1 MQRTI
6 KPEDRKA
13 KGRSLIGQEIV
24 TSLRPP
30 GLLGRIMDERLLN
43 RFWEVD
49 FLRGIAVAMM
59 VLYHF
64 VFDLNYFGIS
74 DFDIHVGFWFY
85 FAHLTAFLFVLLV
98 GVSLVLSHERMV
110 LLGQGE
116 AFLPKLLKRG
126 IWILFL
132 AMAITLV
139 TYAAVGNGF
148 IVFGALHLIGVSLIL
163 ACPFLR
169 LGEANGFLGLLVILI
184 GLYLQSVSVGYPWLL
199 WLGLSPVG
207 FYSLDYLPLF
217 PWFGVVLLGIAVGD
231 IFYQGYRRRI
241 SLPEL
246 SSSYFVKPLAF
257 MGKNS
262 LIIYL
267 IHQPILIAIL
277 YLEFGIGMRSSIGI
291 I

>member
-1 MQRTI
+1 MN
-6 KPEDRKA
+6 
-13 KGRSLIGQEIV
+13 
-24 TSLRPP
+24 
-30 GLLGRIMDERLLN
+30 ERLEN

-64 VFDLNYFGIS
+64 VFDLDYFGIS
-74 DFDIHVGFWFY
+74 DLDIHEGFWVY
-85 FAHLTAFLFVLLV
+85 FAHLTAFLFVLLMGISV
-98 GVSLVLSHERMV
+98 VLSHERMV

-116 AFLPKLLKRG
+116 AFLPKLLRRG
-126 IWILFL
+126 VWILCL
-132 AMAITLV
+132 AMGITLV

-163 ACPFLR
+163 AYPFLR
-169 LGEANGFLGLLVILI
+169 LGAANAFIGSLVIFI
-184 GLYLQSVSVGYPWLL
+184 GIYLQSLSFGYPWLL
-199 WLGLSPVG
+199 WLGLSPVR

-231 IFYQGYRRRI
+231 IFYKGYRRRI

-246 SSSYFVKPLAF
+246 SSSYAVKPLAF

-277 YLEFGIGMRSSIGI
+277 HLEFSVGIGSSIRI

>member
-1 MQRTI
+1 MLEIIQP
-6 KPEDRKA
+6 KDDPLFDK
-13 KGRSLIGQEIV
+13 EIV

-30 GLLGRIMDERLLN
+30 GFSRIMNERFLN

-49 FLRGIAVAMM
+49 FLRGIAIAMM

-110 LLGQGE
+110 LLGQAK
-116 AFLPKLLKRG
+116 AFLPKLLRRG
-126 IWILFL
+126 VWILCL
-132 AMAITLV
+132 AMGITLV
-139 TYAAVGNGF
+139 TYVAVGSGF
-148 IVFGALHLIGVSLIL
+148 IVFGALHLIGLSLIM
-163 ACPFLR
+163 AYPFLS
-169 LGEANGFLGLLVILI
+169 LGAANIFLGLLIIFI
-184 GLYLQSVSVGYPWLL
+184 GIYIQSLSVGYPWLL
-199 WLGLSPVG
+199 WLGLSPIE

-217 PWFGVVLLGIAVGD
+217 PWFGVVLLGIVAGD
-231 IFYQGYRRRI
+231 FFYKGYQRRI
-241 SLPEL
+241 HLPEL
-246 SSSYFVKPLAF
+246 SSTYVVKPLAF

-277 YLEFGIGMRSSIGI
+277 YFEFGDGIRSSIGI
-291 I
+291 M

>member
-1 MQRTI
+1 
-6 KPEDRKA
+6 
-13 KGRSLIGQEIV
+13 
-24 TSLRPP
+24 
-30 GLLGRIMDERLLN
+30 MDERLLN

-49 FLRGIAVAMM
+49 FLRGVAVAMM

-74 DFDIHVGFWFY
+74 NFDIHGGFWFY

-116 AFLPKLLKRG
+116 AFLPKLLRKG
-126 IWILFL
+126 VWILCL
-132 AMAITLV
+132 AMGITLV
-139 TYAAVGNGF
+139 TYVAVGNGF
-148 IVFGALHLIGVSLIL
+148 IVFGALHLIGVSLIF
-163 ACPFLR
+163 AYPFLR
-169 LGEANGFLGLLVILI
+169 LGAANAFLGSLVIFI
-184 GLYLQSVSVGYPWLL
+184 GIYLQSLSVGYPWLL
-199 WLGLSPVG
+199 WLGLSTVG

-231 IFYQGYRRRI
+231 IFYRGYRRRI
-241 SLPEL
+241 FIPEL
-246 SSSYFVKPLAF
+246 SSSYAVKPLAF
-257 MGKNS
+257 MGKKS
-262 LIIYL
+262 LVIYL

-277 YLEFGIGMRSSIGI
+277 YLEFGVGIRSLIGI

>member
-1 MQRTI
+1 
-6 KPEDRKA
+6 
-13 KGRSLIGQEIV
+13 V
-24 TSLRPP
+24 
-30 GLLGRIMDERLLN
+30 DERLLN

-49 FLRGIAVAMM
+49 ILRGVAAAMM

-64 VFDLNYFGIS
+64 VFDLSYFGIS
-74 DFDIHVGFWFY
+74 NFDIHEGFWFY
-85 FAHLTAFLFVLLV
+85 FAYLTAFLFVFLV
-98 GVSLVLSHERMV
+98 GVSVVLSHDRMV
-110 LLGQGE
+110 LLGRAD
-116 AFLPKLLKRG
+116 AFLPKLLRRG
-126 IWILFL
+126 FWILCL
-132 AMAITLV
+132 AMGITLV

-163 ACPFLR
+163 AYPFLR
-169 LGEANGFLGLLVILI
+169 LGAANAFLGLLVILI
-184 GLYLQSVSVGYPWLL
+184 GLFLQSQSVGYPWLL

-231 IFYQGYRRRI
+231 IFYRGYKRWI

-246 SSSYFVKPLAF
+246 SSSYAVKPLAF

-277 YLEFGIGMRSSIGI
+277 YVEFGAEIRASIGI